1 MARLMTASNT
11 EFYKLRI
18 IYSRRKFAY
27 CTSRG
32 VSKDSDSD
40 NKMQGGDDSEK
51 VQGVNDGVR
60 DVDDKLDVVTDG
72 V

>member
-1 MARLMTASNT
+1 
-11 EFYKLRI
+11 
-18 IYSRRKFAY
+18 
-27 CTSRG
+27 

-40 NKMQGGDDSEK
+40 NKTRVQGVDDSEK

-60 DVDDKLDVVTDG
+60 DVDDKLEVVTDG